1 MKFELWYPG
10 WMSDP
15 YPIRHRLL
23 NKNLHARYNIFP
35 SKFLVRK
42 VPEPFTPNNKD
53 YCYCSFFLIKFMY
66 MYMCLCVYVPHM
78 CGCQ

>member
-53 YCYCSFFLIKFMY
+53 Y
-66 MYMCLCVYVPHM
+66 
-78 CGCQ
+78 